1 MNHILHTTTGEGH
14 ILLMTAGDEG
24 HIPLSMAGE
33 SRTLLTTAG
42 DHAPLTADHLLEGL
56 TGPILRTIIHLMTV
70 IIGADTTDQ
79 SHVVFHQGE
88 GGILR
93 GGATLGAYPR
103 SLGGAPGGDI
113 HVAFLVAPA

>member
-1 MNHILHTTTGEGH
+1 
-14 ILLMTAGDEG
+14 MTAGDEG

-42 DHAPLTADHLLEGL
+42 DHAPLTADHLLEGV

-70 IIGADTTDQ
+70 IIGAATTDQ
-79 SHVVFHQGE
+79 SHVVFQQGE